1 MVEVTVLLIFPQ
13 RQWVDK
19 VLVTNPSG
27 HSPAFVERWL
37 RQKKKKVLKHLI
49 PIIQVRPSQIRVPD
63 VLTSELN
70 HIVDQA
76 VS

>member
-37 RQKKKKVLKHLI
+37 RQKKKKKKSVKTFDPHY
-49 PIIQVRPSQIRVPD
+49 
-63 VLTSELN
+63 TSAAESN
-70 HIVDQA
+70 
-76 VS
+76 